1 VFVRMTLTDGVTD
14 VDAAAAQLR
23 DEVLPQVK
31 ELKGFRGITASAD
44 REAGVVGILTLWETE
59 ADMKASDAAAS
70 QMRENAVKAMGGRLV
85 EVQAYEQVVQ
95 EIGGTPPGPG
105 SPLLITPTKMDPA
118 KVDEN
123 VEFFKANVLP
133 DIKSTPGFRAVRN
146 MINRSTGEGM
156 VGIVLADDA
165 SVQEARARAV
175 KRRERAAQQ
184 GVELGQISRREVIFT
199 AMG

>member
-1 VFVRMTLTDGVTD
+1 MFVRMTLTDGVTD

-70 QMRENAVKAMGGRLV
+70 QMRETAVKAMGGRLV

-165 SVQEARARAV
+165 SVQEATARAV

>member
-70 QMRENAVKAMGGRLV
+70 QMRETAVKAMGGRLV
-85 EVQAYEQVVQ
+85 DVQAYEQVVQ

-165 SVQEARARAV
+165 SVQEAAARAV